1 MAWRVIDDANTEC
14 NGKIFTIANT
24 HAMILFEKNIAVE
37 CEEEKIAELKE
48 VLMRSFDTL
57 QYCVTKD
64 VRVNYH
70 VLVYARNTV
79 RYLER
84 FGMDR
89 YAEEYVENS
98 LARIKAILTS
108 GEFMYRRLRE
118 EFYSLE
124 KDIRNFSKTT
134 RRLDAA
140 TPVL

>member
-1 MAWRVIDDANTEC
+1 M
-14 NGKIFTIANT
+14 
-24 HAMILFEKNIAVE
+24 
-37 CEEEKIAELKE
+37 
-48 VLMRSFDTL
+48 
-57 QYCVTKD
+57 
-64 VRVNYH
+64 RVNYH

-84 FGMDR
+84 FGMDH

-124 KDIRNFSKTT
+124 KEIRKLSKVT
-134 RRLDAA
+134 RPTEAA
-140 TPVL
+140 TPIS

>member
-1 MAWRVIDDANTEC
+1 MYQ
-14 NGKIFTIANT
+14 KIT
-24 HAMILFEKNIAVE
+24 
-37 CEEEKIAELKE
+37 
-48 VLMRSFDTL
+48 
-57 QYCVTKD
+57 
-64 VRVNYH
+64 YH

-124 KDIRNFSKTT
+124 KEIRNLSKTT
-134 RRLDAA
+134 KPSDA
-140 TPVL
+140 TMPIS

>member
-1 MAWRVIDDANTEC
+1 M
-14 NGKIFTIANT
+14 
-24 HAMILFEKNIAVE
+24 
-37 CEEEKIAELKE
+37 
-48 VLMRSFDTL
+48 
-57 QYCVTKD
+57 
-64 VRVNYH
+64 
-70 VLVYARNTV
+70 YARNTV

-89 YAEEYVENS
+89 YSEEYVENS

>member
-1 MAWRVIDDANTEC
+1 M
-14 NGKIFTIANT
+14 
-24 HAMILFEKNIAVE
+24 
-37 CEEEKIAELKE
+37 
-48 VLMRSFDTL
+48 
-57 QYCVTKD
+57 
-64 VRVNYH
+64 RVNYH

-134 RRLDAA
+134 RRFDAA
-140 TPVL
+140 APVL